1 MITGF
6 KEYTHELTEYEVNTL
21 LPLFLTGLKS
31 KVGKESAITSKEM
44 VKKIKFMHLKV
55 SEPRVRKIIHHIRC
69 AGLIKNLIST
79 SKGYYIS
86 NDVEEIF
93 DYKQSLRERISSI
106 NDVLNSFY

>member
-6 KEYTHELTEYEVNTL
+6 KEYTHELTEYEVNVL
-21 LPLFLTGLKS
+21 LPIFLTGLKS
-31 KVGKESAITSKEM
+31 KIGKANAITSKEM
-44 VKKIKFMHLKV
+44 VQKIRLKDGRV

-69 AGLIKNLIST
+69 AGLINNLIST

-93 DYKQSLRERISSI
+93 NYKQSLRERICSI
-106 NDVLNSFY
+106 TDVLNSFN